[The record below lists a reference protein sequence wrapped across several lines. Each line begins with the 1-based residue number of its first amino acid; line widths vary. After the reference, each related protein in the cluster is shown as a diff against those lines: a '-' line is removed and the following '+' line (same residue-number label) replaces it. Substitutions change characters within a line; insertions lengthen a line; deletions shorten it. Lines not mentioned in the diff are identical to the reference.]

1 MPVDLYIGGSEH
13 AVLHLLYARFWHKVL
28 FDIGVVSTPEPFL
41 KLVHQ
46 GIVLGE
52 DNQKMSKSRGNVVN
66 PDDMIDQFG
75 ADAVRLYEMFMG
87 PLEAMKPW
95 STRGVEGVTRFLER
109 VWRLMVDEQG
119 RLSHAVVSAEPS
131 LDHQR
136 LLHQTI
142 KKVTE
147 DIEALRFNTAI
158 SQMMIFTNEMTK
170 AQQRSRSVIEPF
182 VLLLSPF
189 APHVAE
195 ELWDLLG
202 RQPSVSQQPWPIFDP
217 AMTVSERMVIP
228 VQVNG
233 RLRAKI
239 DVPCRHVA

>member
-1 MPVDLYIGGSEH
+1 
-13 AVLHLLYARFWHKVL
+13 
-28 FDIGVVSTPEPFL
+28 
-41 KLVHQ
+41 
-46 GIVLGE
+46 
-52 DNQKMSKSRGNVVN
+52 
-66 PDDMIDQFG
+66 
-75 ADAVRLYEMFMG
+75 
-87 PLEAMKPW
+87 
-95 STRGVEGVTRFLER
+95 
-109 VWRLMVDEQG
+109 
-119 RLSHAVVSAEPS
+119 
-131 LDHQR
+131 
-136 LLHQTI
+136 LLHHTI

-170 AQQRSRSVIEPF
+170 AQQRPRSVIEPF

-202 RQPSVSQQPWPIFDP
+202 HQPSVSQQPWPIFDP
-217 AMTVSERMVIP
+217 AMTLSERMIIP

-239 DVPCRHVA
+239 DVPVGTSRDEIERLARAEAAEWIQGKESKKVIYVEKKLLNFVV